1 MSDMNFE
8 GFGELFPEINE
19 LNAPFWDG
27 LAQGEVRLQ
36 KCGKCGVH
44 QYPAESFCYEC
55 GAQEMSWVPVVGEGT
70 VYSFTVVH
78 QQYHKAFKAFMPY
91 TVAIV
96 QMDEGPRMLSAMLG
110 LNKPIGIGDRVQPC
124 IRKVSEDRA
133 FLTYVA
139 KDKQG
144 AGEHGH

>member
-1 MSDMNFE
+1 MGDMNDVNFS
-8 GFGELFPEINE
+8 GFGELFPEITA

-44 QYPAESFCYEC
+44 QYPAETFCYEC
-55 GAQEMSWVPVVGEGT
+55 GGQQMAWVPVKGEGS

-78 QQYHKAFKAFMPY
+78 QLYHKAFKPFLPY

-96 QMDEGPRMLSAMLG
+96 QMNEGPRMLSAMLG
-110 LNKPIGIGDRVQPC
+110 LKRPLVIGERVKPR
-124 IRKVSEDRA
+124 IRLVGEGKA
-133 FLTYVA
+133 FLSYEPV
-139 KDKQG
+139 Q
-144 AGEHGH
+144 E

>member
-1 MSDMNFE
+1 MSEMNFE

-27 LAQGEVRLQ
+27 LAHGEVRLQ
-36 KCGKCGVH
+36 KCGLCSVH
-44 QYPAESFCYEC
+44 QYPAETFCYEC
-55 GAQEMSWVPVVGEGT
+55 GATEMSWVAVKGEGT
-70 VYSFTVVH
+70 LYSFIVVH

-110 LNKPIGIGDRVQPC
+110 LKKPIAIGERVKPC
-124 IRKVSEDRA
+124 IRKVSNERA
-133 FLTYVA
+133 FLTYEPT
-139 KDKQG
+139 DQ
-144 AGEHGH
+144 